1 MRILSHVCVHSSGYY
16 TKFWKPEVWVHDL
29 ETRGGLTKC
38 VSICAWNICILL
50 AALASACAFHILTDF
65 FIWSDDFW
73 PSVFSR
79 ILHVFKTSRIYFALG
94 NNHEV
99 VPAWTKFS
107 KSATLGAFGVKLLP
121 KLWILRKMQLFH
133 CNITYTTLH
142 SVVKIIEVYEGNKQS
157 FSVKLI
163 FRTEKSYNPLLFSC

>member
-29 ETRGGLTKC
+29 ETRGGLIKC

-65 FIWSDDFW
+65 FILSGDFW

-79 ILHVFKTSRIYFALG
+79 ILHFFKTSRIYFALG

-99 VPAWTKFS
+99 VPAGTNFQNPQPWGIRNSSCFW
-107 KSATLGAFGVKLLP
+107 VKLYKNFGSSERCIYFIVILHTRHCILWS
-121 KLWILRKMQLFH
+121 KL
-133 CNITYTTLH
+133 
-142 SVVKIIEVYEGNKQS
+142 
-157 FSVKLI
+157 
-163 FRTEKSYNPLLFSC
+163 